1 MKDPLLGRIFLLIFR
16 PSIKITITMNV
27 VESIQNSVTQKFA
40 GRFDS
45 EQQRAD
51 LFVYIDG
58 VDQTIVAVDTQM
70 IYFEDEKY
78 NTSLYDADIEHL
90 VYLDNILGN

>member
-78 NTSLYDADIEHL
+78 NTSLYDADIQHL
-90 VYLDNILGN
+90 VYLDRPH